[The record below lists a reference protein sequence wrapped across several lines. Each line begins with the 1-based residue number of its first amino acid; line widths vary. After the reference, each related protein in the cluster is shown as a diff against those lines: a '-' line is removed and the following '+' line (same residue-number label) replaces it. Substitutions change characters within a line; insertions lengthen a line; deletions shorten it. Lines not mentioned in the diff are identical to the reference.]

1 MHTYCTDRKNRQ
13 RSERVKAME
22 NQQITLRAY
31 AKINLTLEVLG
42 ERPDGYHE
50 LRTVMHR
57 IGIFDTVTIEVYPCE
72 GEKAERI
79 AVLCTEALPAANT
92 ARRAAESYL
101 AAKGMDLAR
110 EGIELSISIEKGI
123 PTEAGLGGASA
134 DAAAVLRGM
143 EKLFGA
149 LPKAQLYAI
158 GKKIGADVP
167 FCLHGGCALCEGIGE
182 KMTDYPPAKL
192 HLLVVKGERGVSTGA
207 LFRALPNDPQK
218 KASGTAAAMKEA
230 LKSGKAEA
238 VAERM
243 MNDLSPAAEQ
253 LVPDIAKYRRRL
265 LALGAIGA
273 MMSGSG
279 SAVYG
284 IFASAED
291 AIRAMAGF
299 GNCAFR
305 QVTATIRE

>member
-1 MHTYCTDRKNRQ
+1 
-13 RSERVKAME
+13 ME
-22 NQQITLRAY
+22 NKQITLRAY
-31 AKINLTLEVLG
+31 GKINLTLEVLG

-57 IGIFDTVTIEVYPCE
+57 IGIFDTITIEVFPCE
-72 GEKAERI
+72 SEKAERI
-79 AVLCTEALPAANT
+79 AVLCTEALPSANT
-92 ARRAAESYL
+92 ARRAAEAYL
-101 AAKGMDLAR
+101 AAKGLDLAK

-143 EKLFGA
+143 EQLFGA
-149 LPKAQLYAI
+149 LPKTQLYAI
-158 GKKIGADVP
+158 GKSIGADVP

-182 KMTDYPPAKL
+182 RMTDLPTVKL

-207 LFRALPNDPQK
+207 LFRALPNAPGK
-218 KASGTAAAMKEA
+218 KTSAVAAGMKEA
-230 LKSGKAEA
+230 LKSGKAGLI
-238 VAERM
+238 AERM

-253 LVPDIAKYRRRL
+253 LVPDIAKYKRRL

-273 MMSGSG
+273 RMSGSG

-284 IFASAED
+284 IFESAD
-291 AIRAMAGF
+291 AAIRAMAGF
-299 GNCAFR
+299 GNVAFR